1 MKKLLFL
8 SVFALFAMTSANVFG
23 QSTGIA
29 PFPGAS
35 HPYSVTV
42 NGTDTYAWSVTKGN
56 LTTAAGSDGTITNG
70 TTAAATILWG
80 AGLTPDDIYYVH
92 VIETNG
98 SCTNEKVMK
107 VTIHANDFKLVLASV
122 VATSCYNTGVAV
134 SLDGGGEPVYTHGA
148 ATLKYTITASG
159 VSGTEAWSF
168 DYANLLP
175 IGVTAAAPTISTG
188 TGTVS
193 GTTINVSTGTS
204 VELTFVVT
212 NANTYNN
219 TSDIAGDMAN
229 YTSTVNISLGKT
241 AKGVIDNILGTYSA
255 NTVVDRPHTT
265 GITTN

>member
-8 SVFALFAMTSANVFG
+8 SMLALVLFSAKVNA

-35 HPYSVTV
+35 HPYNVTP
-42 NGTDTYAWSVTKGN
+42 NGTDTYAWSVTKTT
-56 LTTAAGSDGTITNG
+56 LTGTSGLDATITNG

-80 AGLTPDDIYYVH
+80 VGLTPGDIYYVH
-92 VIETNG
+92 VVESNG
-98 SCTNEKVMK
+98 GCTNEKVMK
-107 VTIHANDFKLVLASV
+107 VTIHANDFKLAIASV

-134 SLDGGGEPVYTHGA
+134 SLDGSGEPVYTHGA
-148 ATLKYTITASG
+148 ATLKYTITATG
-159 VSGTEAWSF
+159 VNGTEAWSF

-175 IGVTAAAPTISTG
+175 GGVTAAAPTVSTG

-193 GTTINVSTGTS
+193 GTTINVTTGTS

-219 TSDIAGDMAN
+219 TSDLAGDKAN
-229 YTSTVNISLGKT
+229 YTSTVQISLGKT
-241 AKGVIDNILGTYSA
+241 AKGVIDNTLGTYSA

>member
-8 SVFALFAMTSANVFG
+8 SVLALVLFSAKVNA

-35 HPYSVTV
+35 HPYSITA
-42 NGTDTYAWSVTKGN
+42 NGTDTYVWSVTK
-56 LTTAAGSDGTITNG
+56 TTLAGTSGLDATITNG
-70 TTAAATILWG
+70 TTATATILWG
-80 AGLTPDDIYYVH
+80 AGLTPGDIYYVH
-92 VIETNG
+92 VVESNG

-107 VTIHANDFKLVLASV
+107 VTIHANDFKLVASA
-122 VATSCYNTGVAV
+122 VATSCYNAGVAV

-168 DYANLLP
+168 NYANLLP
-175 IGVTAAAPTISTG
+175 SGVSAAAPTVSVG

-193 GTTINVSTGTS
+193 GTTINVTTGTS

-219 TSDIAGDMAN
+219 TSDSAGDKAN
-229 YTSTVNISLGKT
+229 YTSTVQISLGKT
-241 AKGVIDNILGTYSA
+241 AKGVVENGKGTYSA

-265 GITTN
+265 GIQTN